1 MVQPVYIYDQH
12 QNPSYGAD
20 VPNTLYSL
28 GGVNLYPAAHDPN
41 SIQPAPTY
49 HQQQSEPNYDYP
61 PSQAA
66 YEYPPPSM
74 YAQSP
79 FVPLA
84 YAPLPN
90 QPQYSHDPEIEA
102 LLHFTYNNY
111 QEYEKTLETGQR
123 PDETPC
129 VC

>member
-1 MVQPVYIYDQH
+1 MNLPVYIYDQH
-12 QNPSYGAD
+12 HNPSYEAD

-28 GGVNLYPAAHDPN
+28 GGVHSYPAAHDPN

-49 HQQQSEPNYDYP
+49 YQHYDYP
-61 PSQAA
+61 LSQAA
-66 YEYPPPSM
+66 YEYQPPSV

-90 QPQYSHDPEIEA
+90 QPQYSDDPEIEA
-102 LLHFTYNNY
+102 LLHFTYENY
-111 QEYEKTLETGQR
+111 RQYEKTLETGQR
-123 PDETPC
+123 PDEAPC